1 MRTFYIFLLLLLT
14 IPSFSQKEE
23 SFQGNMTLVE
33 FSYGYSLPGGDLL
46 DRFGGAS
53 YLNTGVSYLWKSNF
67 QLELKGG
74 FLFGTNVK
82 EDVLSEL
89 RQEQNLII
97 GNNGTDAVV
106 FLRER
111 GINISLNIGKVFNF
125 RKNSRSGIKFSAG
138 VGILQHWIRV
148 QDDLNTL
155 PQINNEYLF
164 GYDRKTRGVTINEFL
179 GYQVLAN
186 NQRLN
191 FNVGVEF
198 TQGFTNNIRNY
209 NFGSDIDHSASR
221 LDLLITPKIGLIL
234 SFYKFDQPD
243 EIFY

>member
-1 MRTFYIFLLLLLT
+1 MRYFFLFLLFLPALLT
-14 IPSFSQKEE
+14 FGQEEE
-23 SFQGNMTLVE
+23 SFKGNMTLVE
-33 FSYGYSLPGGDLL
+33 FSYGYSFAGGDMK

-53 YLNTGVSYLWKSNF
+53 YLNTGVSYLHKSNF
-67 QLELKGG
+67 QFELKGG
-74 FLFGTNVK
+74 LIFGPNVN
-82 EDVLSEL
+82 EDVLSQL
-89 RQEQNLII
+89 RKEEGLIV
-97 GNNGTDAVV
+97 GNNGADAAV

-111 GINISLNIGKVFNF
+111 GLQLSLNVGKIISF
-125 RKNSRSGIKFSAG
+125 REDSRSGIKLSAG
-138 VGILQHWIRV
+138 IGFLQHWIRV

-155 PQINNEYLF
+155 PQLSNDYIF
-164 GYDRKTRGVTINEFL
+164 GYDRKTRGFATNQFV

-198 TQGFTNNIRNY
+198 TQGFTRNIRNF
-209 NFGSDIDHSASR
+209 NFGSDIDHSEQR

-234 SFYKFDQPD
+234 SFYQFDSPD

>member
-1 MRTFYIFLLLLLT
+1 
-14 IPSFSQKEE
+14 
-23 SFQGNMTLVE
+23 MTLID
-33 FSYGYSLPGGDLL
+33 FSYGYIIPGGDMS

-53 YLNTGVSYLWKSNF
+53 YLNTAVGYLWRNNF

-111 GINISLNIGKVFNF
+111 GINISLNIGKVFSF
-125 RKNSRSGIKFSAG
+125 RENSRSGLKLTAG
-138 VGILQHWIRV
+138 VGFLQHWIRI
-148 QDDLNTL
+148 QDDINTL
-155 PQINNEYLF
+155 PQLDNGYLF
-164 GYDRKTRGVTINEFL
+164 GYDRKTQGLALNQFV

-191 FNVGVEF
+191 FNVGIEF

-209 NFGSDIDHSASR
+209 NFGSDIDHSKSR

-234 SFYKFDQPD
+234 SFYKFDNPE